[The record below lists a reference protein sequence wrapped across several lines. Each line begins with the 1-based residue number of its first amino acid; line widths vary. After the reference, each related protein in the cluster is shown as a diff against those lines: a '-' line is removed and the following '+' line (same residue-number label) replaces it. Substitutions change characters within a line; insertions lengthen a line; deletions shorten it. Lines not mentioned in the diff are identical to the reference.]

1 MNRRYFLGSILS
13 AAAAPAAAFPF
24 FTSRR
29 PPAAVQRP
37 RFLSFH
43 HLHTDEAVTLA
54 YRVGD
59 AYQPAAL
66 QRLNYLF
73 RDHRTGEV
81 RTIDPRLF
89 DLLYDLKVYL
99 GDPDARFE
107 IISAYRSPATN
118 AQLRKTS
125 SGVARNS
132 LHLRGQAVDVRLP
145 DLSTRRLCEA
155 ALELGRGGVGYYRRS
170 DFVHL
175 DTGEVRSWGIQA
187 LTKRAEA
194 DV

>member
-1 MNRRYFLGSILS
+1 MKRRYFLGAALC
-13 AAAAPAAAFPF
+13 AAATPAAAFSF
-24 FTSRR
+24 WTRR
-29 PPAAVQRP
+29 APAPAERP
-37 RFLSFH
+37 RVLSFR
-43 HLHTDEAVTLA
+43 HLHTDEVVTLT
-54 YRVGD
+54 YRIGD
-59 AYQPAAL
+59 TYQPSAL
-66 QRLNYLF
+66 QRLNHLF
-73 RDHRTGEV
+73 RDYRTGEV

-99 GDPDARFE
+99 GDPDARFD

-125 SGVARNS
+125 RGVARNS

-155 ALELGRGGVGYYRRS
+155 ALALGRGGVGYYRRS

-175 DTGEVRSWGIQA
+175 DTGEVRSWGI
-187 LTKRAEA
+187 
-194 DV
+194 